1 MEKAGILRWPGQCES
16 CDLDKIIN
24 TLTKS
29 LSPLMKQIYLKQ
41 EKANAL
47 LGMVLILGVTLRMS
61 ALYIGFIFNGLFTGY
76 T

>member
-1 MEKAGILRWPGQCES
+1 MKKAGILRWPGQCEA
-16 CDLDKIIN
+16 CDLDKITN

-47 LGMVLILGVTLRMS
+47 LGMVLKLGV
-61 ALYIGFIFNGLFTGY
+61 
-76 T
+76 